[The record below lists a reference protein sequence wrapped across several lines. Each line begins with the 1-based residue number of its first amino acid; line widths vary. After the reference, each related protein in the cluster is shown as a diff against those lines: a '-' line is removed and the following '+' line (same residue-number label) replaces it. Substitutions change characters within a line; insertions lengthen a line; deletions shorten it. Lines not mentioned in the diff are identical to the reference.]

1 MRVRYSAT
9 EHPNLYLAVVQ
20 QHLSKVFG
28 NRYQV
33 VVGPR
38 YGSPSVR
45 FQNKR
50 LESQLR
56 EKGKKFD
63 GLMKHFCHIKLFDWH
78 GQCYNVVCNLNVVLC
93 VGVCALGSQRRYVNM
108 HPNHLCD
115 CSGFKIWAKTAKIHA
130 ETFAWEV
137 IRWNML
143 PKLWKAIQ
151 WTTWSDNVIGWVL
164 LFFAKTKLSWR
175 KFLPHFEDKQWTARC
190 WPWVWFYA
198 DEWNGFRNQQ
208 PWFDIPQNHVNRYS
222 EQCKRLCNWFG
233 ASGNG
238 CLGFSKYYIHI
249 YIWWNWLVL

>member
-115 CSGFKIWAKTAKIHA
+115 CSGFKNLSKNRENSRRNLCMRGHTVEHVAQTM
-130 ETFAWEV
+130 E
-137 IRWNML
+137 
-143 PKLWKAIQ
+143 
-151 WTTWSDNVIGWVL
+151 SD
-164 LFFAKTKLSWR
+164 T
-175 KFLPHFEDKQWTARC
+175 
-190 WPWVWFYA
+190 
-198 DEWNGFRNQQ
+198 
-208 PWFDIPQNHVNRYS
+208 VNYL
-222 EQCKRLCNWFG
+222 KR
-233 ASGNG
+233 
-238 CLGFSKYYIHI
+238 
-249 YIWWNWLVL
+249 

>member
-33 VVGPR
+33 VLGPR

-56 EKGKKFD
+56 EKGKKIS
-63 GLMKHFCHIKLFDWH
+63 MDWNIFVTNCSI
-78 GQCYNVVCNLNVVLC
+78 GMGNVVCNLNVVLC

-130 ETFAWEV
+130 ETFEWEV
-137 IRWNML
+137 IRRNML

-164 LFFAKTKLSWR
+164 LFFAT
-175 KFLPHFEDKQWTARC
+175 
-190 WPWVWFYA
+190 
-198 DEWNGFRNQQ
+198 N
-208 PWFDIPQNHVNRYS
+208 
-222 EQCKRLCNWFG
+222 
-233 ASGNG
+233 
-238 CLGFSKYYIHI
+238 
-249 YIWWNWLVL
+249 